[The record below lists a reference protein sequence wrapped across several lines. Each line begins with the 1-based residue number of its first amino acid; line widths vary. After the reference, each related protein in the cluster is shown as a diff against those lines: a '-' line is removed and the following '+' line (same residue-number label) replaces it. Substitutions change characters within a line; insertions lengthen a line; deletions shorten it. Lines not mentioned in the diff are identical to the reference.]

1 MTQQSDGTGRD
12 FSREDFCVGGRTVR
26 PRLGRIV
33 FRGETVQVQPKIM
46 ELLVCL
52 ARHRGEVVTRA
63 ELIAEVWGG
72 AHVTEHA
79 IARAVCGL
87 RKIFGDSAQRPRVVE
102 TIPKI
107 GYRLVAPVS
116 TEPDGDGAARHDAD
130 TPRRAAAA
138 GHDADFT
145 WLAPP
150 AAPPAAPDAA
160 RPPAASATA
169 PSPGGVFLRRP
180 SLPVVAAALAFAALL
195 FALSLVLL
203 PGGGHRARHFVI
215 HGVRH

>member
-1 MTQQSDGTGRD
+1 MTMQSDERARD
-12 FSREDFCVGGRTVR
+12 FSREDFQVEGRTVR

-87 RKIFGDSAQRPRVVE
+87 RKIFGDSAQAPRVVE

-107 GYRLVAPVS
+107 GYRLVAPVTAVS
-116 TEPDGDGAARHDAD
+116 ARESAARDDAAAPAPHAAATEP
-130 TPRRAAAA
+130 TAA
-138 GHDADFT
+138 GH
-145 WLAPP
+145 
-150 AAPPAAPDAA
+150 AA
-160 RPPAASATA
+160 ATA
-169 PSPGGVFLRRP
+169 PSAAPVGRGRSNAHL
-180 SLPVVAAALAFAALL
+180 VVAAAAFAVLL
-195 FALSLVLL
+195 FLLTLALL
-203 PGGGHRARHFVI
+203 PGGGHRAHHFI
-215 HGVRH
+215 MHRAGH